1 MQPAVTK
8 GFASDANHRA
18 PSSPVPMYLRR
29 ADAASVQAQAWA
41 HRPAQP
47 ACPRAAVPRGR
58 NPHASPCGVEGP
70 AANAR
75 IRARRGV
82 PTTTPRPAA
91 DAMDPLIDAM

>member
-47 ACPRAAVPRGR
+47 ACPRAAVPRAG
-58 NPHASPCGVEGP
+58 AGG
-70 AANAR
+70 
-75 IRARRGV
+75 RARARAGAV
-82 PTTTPRPAA
+82 GAGRARCGGEGSGRRTWS
-91 DAMDPLIDAM
+91 